1 MPDSTP
7 STDRPEVKLTGVA
20 AAPGVAHG
28 SAFVFLQ
35 DNLEVPCYLIDPADR
50 PRELRRFEEGMAV
63 TREQITRLRAEV
75 SQKLGDSEAEIFDAH
90 LLVLE
95 DPALIEETVKTLERT
110 GQNIEHCFH
119 VVTQRYMDI
128 FVKMDDDYLKERVAD
143 IRDVSLRVLH
153 NLLGLGRRT
162 LSEITEQRVVISE
175 DLTPSDTATLET
187 AHVLALVTDGGN
199 RTSHAVIMARS
210 MRVPAVVGLRTA
222 TASIRHGDTVLVDG
236 FDGVVYLNP
245 SPETLR
251 RYGRFER
258 ERKVFDDAVLAEAGA
273 PDVTKDGVAF
283 TLASNVGGP
292 EDTGDVKRFHGRGV
306 GLFRSESLFLKNN
319 TFPDEHTQYEAY
331 KAVVTELAPAQVI
344 IRTLDIG
351 GDKQMPAANT
361 DGEENPFMGFRAI
374 RFCLEHK
381 DIFKVQLR
389 AILRASAHGKAAVMF
404 PMIASLGELLH
415 AKELLVEC
423 MDELRR
429 HRIPFDESIAVG
441 VMIEIPSA
449 AIMADSLARHC
460 DFFSI
465 GTNDL
470 VQYLLAVDRG
480 NERIAHLYNPCHP
493 VVARVIRDVVA
504 AAARRGIPV
513 GVCGEM
519 AGDPVYAPLLLGLG
533 VSSLSMTSA
542 CLPELRYLL
551 RRCSFDE
558 FTQLADSVLAED
570 DPKVI
575 ESVLREFSTSR
586 LGRFDH

>member
-1 MPDSTP
+1 MPDSINSP
-7 STDRPEVKLTGVA
+7 ERPELKLTGVA

-35 DNLEVPCYLIDPADR
+35 DTLEIPCYLVEAVDR
-50 PRELRRFEEGMAV
+50 PRELRRFEEGLAT
-63 TREQITRLRAEV
+63 TRDQITRLRAEV
-75 SQKLGDSEAEIFDAH
+75 SEKLGDSEAEIFDAH

-95 DPALIEETVKTLERT
+95 DPALIEETLKTLERT

-128 FVKMDDDYLKERVAD
+128 FSKMDDDYLKERVAD

-153 NLLGLGRRT
+153 NLMGLGRRT

-175 DLTPSDTATLET
+175 DLSPSDTASLET

-222 TASIRHGDTVLVDG
+222 TTSIRHGDTVLVDG
-236 FDGVVYLNP
+236 FEGLVYVNP
-245 SPETLR
+245 SRETLQ
-251 RYGRFER
+251 RYGRIER
-258 ERKVFDDAVLAEAGA
+258 ERKVFEDAVFSEVAA
-273 PDVTKDGVAF
+273 PDVTTDGVAF
-283 TLASNVGGP
+283 TLSSNVGGP
-292 EDTGDVKRFHGRGV
+292 EDIDDVRRFHGRGV
-306 GLFRSESLFLKNN
+306 GLFRSESVFLKSDG
-319 TFPDEHTQYEAY
+319 FPAEPTQSEAY
-331 KAVVTELAPAQVI
+331 KAVVAGLAPAQVI

-361 DGEENPFMGFRAI
+361 HGEENPFMGFRAI
-374 RFCLEHK
+374 RFCLEHR

-389 AILRASAHGKAAVMF
+389 AILRASAHGKAAIMF
-404 PMIASLGELLH
+404 PMIASLGELLQ
-415 AKELLVEC
+415 AKTLLVEA
-423 MDELRR
+423 MEELRR
-429 HRIPFDESIAVG
+429 HKIPFDEEIDVG

-449 AIMADSLARHC
+449 ALMADSLARHC

-504 AAARRGIPV
+504 AAKRGGIPV
-513 GVCGEM
+513 GVCGEL
-519 AGDPVYAPLLLGLG
+519 AGDPGYAPMLLGLG
-533 VSSLSMTSA
+533 VTSLSMTSA

-551 RRCSFDE
+551 RRCSRDE
-558 FTQLADSVLAED
+558 FTRLADAVVGED
-570 DPKVI
+570 DPGII
-575 ESVLREFSTSR
+575 EATLREFSTKR
-586 LGRFDH
+586 LGRFD